1 MLRFLFVSIFFQ
13 LLCIAHGQTNVYN
26 EGLTTFKETKNG
38 KTKVGFKDKSGKV
51 IIPAR
56 YDSIANPFYSGIA
69 IVVVNNLYGT
79 IDNKG
84 KSIIPVEYKKII
96 QPQFD
101 LTPIENNLGYWGFYS
116 IENKLVIPCSYNN
129 FKFTNKG
136 KQIFVQK
143 DGKWGMISP
152 SNAVL
157 VPFEYKTVE
166 SISPKQVRGTRFN
179 NWVLFS
185 PSGEAKKKYEY
196 DSVLFT
202 QTDLLSYNQNG
213 WYGLLEKN
221 GTIALPNICEDIG
234 DIESNFVATKKN
246 GQWGVKKL
254 GAADWIID
262 PVYDIIRMDSLM
274 IYAAITFGNNSFKHW
289 RMFDY
294 TGRPIYNETIV
305 DYHEIQNGLMAVK
318 SNTNRWGFINEKG
331 QQVIPFQYT
340 TVSDFNLGLC
350 RVEKNGE
357 QLVIN
362 KIGDVVLN
370 HQDVYLY
377 SIGLLKLNAFQDK
390 TYTYSID
397 ATTEIIPINETFIK
411 TKNGLK
417 YGLINTKGE
426 TVLPIQ
432 YSDIQIGTSLKTIAA
447 CKDKIWKVIPIGGKP
462 YPVDK
467 RIVSIEGFYDE
478 MAIMKY
484 SNGKYGCIDNH
495 GEIRVA
501 PQYDQVRPFGNGVA
515 VVLLNGKWGIINK
528 SESWVAQPYYEYISD
543 FKNGV
548 AVVKEKGIYYLIH
561 TSGKILTPEGYSSI
575 TLTAGGNYV
584 LVKNKLNGI
593 ANANGKE
600 IISPRYQS
608 IVEFTPSLFK
618 VTENNLTGVIDA
630 NRKIIL
636 HIKYTEVLYN
646 SRTKEFLAAENGVVN
661 LVTVK

>member
-1 MLRFLFVSIFFQ
+1 MFRFLFASVFFQ
-13 LLCIAHGQTNVYN
+13 LVFVAHGQTILYN
-26 EGLTTFKETKNG
+26 EGLTPFKETKNE
-38 KTKVGFKDKSGKV
+38 KTKVGFKDKSGKI

-56 YDSIANPFYSGIA
+56 YDSIADPFHSGTA
-69 IVVVNNLYGT
+69 IVIVNKLYGT

-84 KSIIPVEYKKII
+84 KFIIPAEYKKIL
-96 QPQFD
+96 QPLFD
-101 LTPIENNLGYWGFYS
+101 LTPVANNLGYWGFFS
-116 IENKLVIPCSYNN
+116 NEHKLVIPCAYNN

-136 KQIFVQK
+136 KQLFVQK
-143 DGKWGMISP
+143 DGRWGMISL
-152 SNAVL
+152 SNVTL

-166 SISPKQVRGTRFN
+166 SLSPKQVRGTRFN
-179 NWVLFS
+179 EWVLHT
-185 PSGEAKKKYEY
+185 PAGEPKTSFEY

-202 QTDLLSYNQNG
+202 QTDLLSFNQNG
-213 WYGLLEKN
+213 WYGLLQKN
-221 GTIALPNICEDIG
+221 GMVALPNSSEDIG

-246 GQWGVKKL
+246 GRWGVKKL

-262 PVYDIIRMDSLM
+262 PVYDIIRIDSLM
-274 IYAAITFGNNSFKHW
+274 IYAAITFGNNSFNHW
-289 RMFDY
+289 RLFDY
-294 TGRPIYNETIV
+294 SGSSIYKETII
-305 DYHEIQNGLMAVK
+305 DYHELQNGLMAVK
-318 SNTNRWGFINEKG
+318 SNLNRWGFINEKG
-331 QQVIPFQYT
+331 EQVIPFDYT
-340 TVSDFNLGLC
+340 TVGDFNLGLC

-390 TYTYSID
+390 NYTYKID
-397 ATTEIIPINETFIK
+397 ASTEIIPINETFIK
-411 TKNGLK
+411 TKKGLK

-426 TVLPIQ
+426 TILPML

-447 CKDKIWKVIPIGGKP
+447 CKDKVWKVIEVGGKS
-462 YPVDK
+462 YSVDK
-467 RIVSIEGFYDE
+467 RITSIEGFYDE
-478 MAIMKY
+478 VAIMKY

-501 PQYDQVRPFGNGVA
+501 PQYDQVRPFGDGVA

-528 SESWVAQPYYEYISD
+528 SESWIAQPYYEYISG
-543 FKNGV
+543 FKNNV

-575 TLTAGGNYV
+575 TLTPGGNYV
-584 LVKNKLNGI
+584 LVKNKLTGI

-618 VTENNLTGVIDA
+618 VTENNLIGVIDA

-636 HIKYTEVLYN
+636 HIKYNEILYN
-646 SRTKEFLAAENGVVN
+646 SRSKEFLAAENGVVDF
-661 LVTVK
+661 VTVK